1 MTYALLRW
9 LYGSEKVNATMNVSE
24 YAPHVDPHWD
34 PFSVVHNVRYS
45 LKISVENPGLSSFRS
60 SFVLNAT

>member
-9 LYGSEKVNATMNVSE
+9 LYGSEKVNATMNESE

-34 PFSVVHNVRYS
+34 PFSVVHNVRLS
-45 LKISVENPGLSSFRS
+45 LEIVP
-60 SFVLNAT
+60 

>member
-34 PFSVVHNVRYS
+34 PFSVVHNVGYS
-45 LKISVENPGLSSFRS
+45 LKISV
-60 SFVLNAT
+60 